1 MEDARGWKAGPPR
14 PRRQQTSRTA
24 AGGFHLVETETSP
37 SPLRPSRSLAD
48 LRSPTTDEPPMPPLP
63 PRFRDPELPPSPPP
77 PPYEVRRAQ
86 SSSAL
91 SLDASRTD
99 AAEPDAPPPKKTTL
113 GQKMHFAMTGL
124 INNPV
129 ESNSHYSVIRH
140 SWLPVMYNGPDT
152 SVSITILSDAP
163 LPANRT
169 LWLRQKGF
177 LGNVGMALQAMTSSR
192 SDWVE
197 VTPAQEAQVKH
208 VPDQKESIMQRDF
221 ERFARK
227 ARDKH
232 KRQVP
237 RETHIVRIPAA
248 ATDGYYN
255 LVVCGGS
262 KAAAKVLC
270 KCPVFRVA
278 SMSQD
283 AAVVRGASLS
293 TLPLE
298 IGLKVASAVG
308 TLVAKKYIGV
318 AGVVAERS
326 AGKYMAK
333 QSVKKA
339 ATVAVESY
347 QGLGGPGIQDVV
359 RDSWRRKR
367 AAGGASL
374 STLPLEIGLKV
385 ASAVG
390 TLVAKKYIGVA
401 GVVAERSAGKYM
413 AKQSVKKAATVAV
426 ESYQG
431 LGGPGI
437 QDVVRD
443 SWRRQ
448 RAAATAG
455 YTAEL
460 AAAVMMGSDDGPEK
474 PFPFKFEGAV
484 ERGTGTSSAEL
495 GFPTANLS
503 GVPDAVKTPLSGV
516 FAAWVRLLPRG
527 GNTADGLSPDW
538 HPAVVTIA
546 PPRGAAPAVTPRNG
560 VCVHILHDFNDVTF
574 FGRKLAVLLMGWLH
588 PAAPPTAYST
598 DVVAQHAVDM
608 GTAMASLDRENWS
621 PEKTMAR
628 IKVLRSE
635 RSLSDRLDGVTG
647 KVVLGVNRIPLHRVA
662 VRSESEAMRDQ
673 YYGVGGIWIR
683 RG

>member
-359 RDSWRRKR
+359 RDSWRR
-367 AAGGASL
+367 
-374 STLPLEIGLKV
+374 
-385 ASAVG
+385 
-390 TLVAKKYIGVA
+390 
-401 GVVAERSAGKYM
+401 
-413 AKQSVKKAATVAV
+413 
-426 ESYQG
+426 
-431 LGGPGI
+431 
-437 QDVVRD
+437 
-443 SWRRQ
+443 Q

-574 FGRKLAVLLMGWLH
+574 FGRKLAVLLMGWLQ

-647 KVVLGVNRIPLHRVA
+647 KVVRGVNRIPLHRVA

>member
-359 RDSWRRKR
+359 RDSWRR
-367 AAGGASL
+367 
-374 STLPLEIGLKV
+374 
-385 ASAVG
+385 
-390 TLVAKKYIGVA
+390 
-401 GVVAERSAGKYM
+401 
-413 AKQSVKKAATVAV
+413 
-426 ESYQG
+426 
-431 LGGPGI
+431 
-437 QDVVRD
+437 
-443 SWRRQ
+443 Q

-495 GFPTANLS
+495 GFPTANFS

-647 KVVLGVNRIPLHRVA
+647 KVVRGVNRIPLHRVA